1 METLLRV
8 FARAVW
14 WGSLAGAA
22 PFLLFTLP
30 LGLSAISGTDP
41 ASGLLVAFS
50 PLIIS
55 GTIVLGAAFVIG
67 LPMTTVFSQSGR
79 EFQRH
84 YAMAGLIAGALV
96 PNFLMVGFLGG
107 WDLAAALWFTV
118 PGMIAGTVTGLVWGK
133 WREAL
138 ADDAASDL
146 ADD

>member
-1 METLLRV
+1 MGTLLRM

-30 LGLSAISGTDP
+30 LGISAMSDSDP

-50 PLIIS
+50 PLMIT
-55 GTIVLGAAFVIG
+55 GTIVLGAILAIG
-67 LPMTTVFSQSGR
+67 LPLTALLSQSNR

-84 YAMAGLIAGALV
+84 YATAGLVAGALLPSLILLQFEDWAIGV
-96 PNFLMVGFLGG
+96 GMFL
-107 WDLAAALWFTV
+107 AI

-138 ADDAASDL
+138 ADEAAS
-146 ADD
+146 AEP